1 MCILL
6 QIVVQ
11 IAYMVIL
18 LQVVGTAFKD
28 WRDLG
33 AQRYANKLGDWKVR
47 LFQKFHKDKGNLGNP
62 FYGGT
67 TQKSDPE
74 KNWNYY
80 DEMMDERRKRSR

>member
-1 MCILL
+1 MR
-6 QIVVQ
+6 
-11 IAYMVIL
+11 
-18 LQVVGTAFKD
+18 T
-28 WRDLG
+28 
-33 AQRYANKLGDWKVR
+33 DWKVR
-47 LFQKFHKDKGNLGNP
+47 LFQKFHKDRGNLGNP